1 MFSSFLRPCFSCD
14 SYVDP
19 EYQKPF
25 PKSVEVLRQAHVS
38 CTPKTL
44 TQQLLTP
51 LDLFPFCL
59 RQYLPWAVFFN
70 YDIEFDRL
78 VEALHIVAQKY
89 RSLCGRLSTDDK
101 GRYVI
106 EVCVFLSSTQWTR
119 ASRLSPPKEDDMIF
133 QCLK

>member
-25 PKSVEVLRQAHVS
+25 PKGVEVLRQAHVS
-38 CTPKTL
+38 CSPKTL
-44 TQQLLTP
+44 MRQFLTP
-51 LDLFPFCL
+51 LDLFPFCF

-70 YDIEFDRL
+70 YDIEFNRL

-89 RSLCGRLSTDDK
+89 LSLCGRLSTDDE

-106 EVCVFLSSTQWTR
+106 DVCVFVSSTQLNR
-119 ASRLSPPKEDDMIF
+119 ASRLRQPKEDGMIS
-133 QCLK
+133 QSLK